1 MDRSD
6 LDKLIER
13 RWQAFLDSMSGLAES
28 KMLEPG
34 VMGPWSVKDLIGHVT
49 TWEEAT
55 LKILPL
61 IVDKAPMPAYDE
73 TIDAFNARESA
84 RKSGLSLSVLHD
96 QLRDTHRRLLDYIDG
111 VDESHFDT
119 ETPFLKRLQEDTYDH
134 YREHTDQIAVWR
146 GTKGL

>member
-6 LDKLIER
+6 LDKRIER
-13 RWQAFLDSMSGLAES
+13 RWQAFSDSMSGLAES

-55 LKILPL
+55 LKMLPL

-73 TIDAFNARESA
+73 TIDVFNARESA
-84 RKSGLSLSVLHD
+84 RKSGLSLNMLHD

-111 VDESHFDT
+111 VDDSHFAT

-134 YREHTDQIAVWR
+134 YREHTDQIAAWR
-146 GTKGL
+146 GTQGL